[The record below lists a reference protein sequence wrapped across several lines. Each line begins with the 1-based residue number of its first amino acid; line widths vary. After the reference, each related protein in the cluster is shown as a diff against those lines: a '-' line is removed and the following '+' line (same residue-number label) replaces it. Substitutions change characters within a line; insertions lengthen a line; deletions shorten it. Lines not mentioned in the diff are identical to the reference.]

1 MRKRLNLT
9 GQSSKR
15 ARGGG
20 AMIFQS
26 LCLGFLPLL
35 DAIGGLVSTVLR
47 TSIALHHSPNQH
59 GGQFIHGLGT
69 EETEAKSSSSS
80 SSNHAA
86 GDNSDPLDLWQLWT
100 LDLLDTSHVHVDL
113 AFPCAC
119 NLATAPTS
127 QRSQPKPQIRR
138 KAAADFGGGSG
149 GAAFSFRRLVAR
161 HERHLTCAA
170 VVAALQ
176 VFLRLTRANATTLFL
191 PLLSQATG
199 CAAAARAGDAVLVLV
214 SACGVLG
221 SARAARDLGR
231 EAMCAIGGVLVVLC
245 QVAVPAVAGSAASLS
260 SGGGGRMVAGGHAA
274 AMFAAAC
281 AVSGGFSWAWGALFW
296 AVPGEGVRSAG
307 EAAGAALRFGLGFAQ
322 MQCFLLT
329 LRQLKHAAFAYYA
342 VWIWS

>member
-1 MRKRLNLT
+1 
-9 GQSSKR
+9 
-15 ARGGG
+15 
-20 AMIFQS
+20 MIFQS

-35 DAIGGLVSTVLR
+35 DAVGGLVSSLR
-47 TSIALHHSPNQH
+47 SSLALHHTPSQH
-59 GGQFIHGLGT
+59 GGQFIHGLGN
-69 EETEAKSSSSS
+69 EETEVKS
-80 SSNHAA
+80 SSNHVA
-86 GDNSDPLDLWQLWT
+86 DDNNSDPLDLWQLWT

-113 AFPCAC
+113 VFPCAC
-119 NLATAPTS
+119 NLSSAPIPH
-127 QRSQPKPQIRR
+127 RPQPKKIRR
-138 KAAADFGGGSG
+138 KPVVFGGESG
-149 GAAFSFRRLVAR
+149 GRHDGGAFSFRRLVAR

-191 PLLSQATG
+191 PLLSQATFRG
-199 CAAAARAGDAVLVLV
+199 GGAAAAARAGDAVLVLV

-245 QVAVPAVAGSAASLS
+245 QVAVPAVAAL
-260 SGGGGRMVAGGHAA
+260 GGGGRAMAGGHAA

-281 AVSGGFSWAWGALFW
+281 AASGGFSWAWGALFW

-307 EAAGAALRFGLGFAQ
+307 QAAGAALGFGLGFAQ

>member
-1 MRKRLNLT
+1 
-9 GQSSKR
+9 
-15 ARGGG
+15 
-20 AMIFQS
+20 MIFQS

-35 DAIGGLVSTVLR
+35 DAVGGLVSTLLSSV
-47 TSIALHHSPNQH
+47 ALHHSPSQH
-59 GGQFIHGLGT
+59 GGQFIHGPGN

-80 SSNHAA
+80 NHAA
-86 GDNSDPLDLWQLWT
+86 EDNSDPLDLWQLWT

-119 NLATAPTS
+119 HLATAPIP
-127 QRSQPKPQIRR
+127 QRSQPKQQIRR
-138 KAAADFGGGSG
+138 KAATAAVFGRGSG
-149 GAAFSFRRLVAR
+149 SRRDGGAFRRLVAR

-170 VVAALQ
+170 VVVALQ

-221 SARAARDLGR
+221 SARAARELGR

-307 EAAGAALRFGLGFAQ
+307 QAAGAALGFGLGFAQ